1 MSSNSH
7 VLSLVLSQQIRLPT
21 QHVQDSVNHQFLY
34 FLFPLLHGFHFL
46 LHVLTPAICSTTGF
60 RYLSCVESLCVQMC
74 AWTSRFLRNLKGPIP
89 EDPLNPGNEC
99 QGLGRWVVSGPSWSL
114 LPPQSAIPANALM
127 WEGISL
133 GWVGGVGGGWRGG
146 GAFGVGVATKCHG
159 GRGSCSV
166 ATVWFPAKHFPL
178 YFQGTKN
185 KCCYKVQNFHSEH
198 FSETNYSQRSILN
211 TPVTSLEL

>member
-133 GWVGGVGGGWRGG
+133 GRVGGVGGGWRGG
-146 GAFGVGVATKCHG
+146 GGIWSGSSNQVPWRQGVMLRCNCLV
-159 GRGSCSV
+159 SCKTFSSI
-166 ATVWFPAKHFPL
+166 FL
-178 YFQGTKN
+178 GN
-185 KCCYKVQNFHSEH
+185 KK
-198 FSETNYSQRSILN
+198 
-211 TPVTSLEL
+211 

>member
-133 GWVGGVGGGWRGG
+133 GRVGGVGGGWRGG
-146 GAFGVGVATKCHG
+146 GHLEWEQQPSAMEAG
-159 GRGSCSV
+159 GH
-166 ATVWFPAKHFPL
+166 APL
-178 YFQGTKN
+178 QLSGFL
-185 KCCYKVQNFHSEH
+185 QNIFLYIFREQKISAAIR
-198 FSETNYSQRSILN
+198 FKIFILN
-211 TPVTSLEL
+211 TFQKQITPKEAF